1 MKSIINKWEKK
12 YGYKPS
18 DSEVLN
24 AYTNGEL
31 CLSDTEEN
39 QLLKYF
45 NL

>member
-1 MKSIINKWEKK
+1 MEQIRRKWSLKF
-12 YGYKPS
+12 GYTPS
-18 DSEVLN
+18 DNEILS

-31 CLSDTEEN
+31 YLSDSEEN

>member
-1 MKSIINKWEKK
+1 MTSIKKKWSLKF
-12 YGYKPS
+12 GYLPS

-31 CLSDTEEN
+31 CLSDSEEN